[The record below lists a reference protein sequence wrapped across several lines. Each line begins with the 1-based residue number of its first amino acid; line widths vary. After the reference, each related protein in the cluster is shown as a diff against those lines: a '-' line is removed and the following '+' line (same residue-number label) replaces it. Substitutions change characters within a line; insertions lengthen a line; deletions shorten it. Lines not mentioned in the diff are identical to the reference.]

1 MLFIE
6 FEIEE
11 LENLN
16 FNHKDYSY
24 LREQNAKD
32 ELPMK
37 RVELSAEIKY
47 IDKLLKNDN
56 QLFRWINN
64 PIEII

>member
-1 MLFIE
+1 
-6 FEIEE
+6 
-11 LENLN
+11 
-16 FNHKDYSY
+16 
-24 LREQNAKD
+24 
-32 ELPMK
+32 MK

>member
-56 QLFRWINN
+56 QLFR
-64 PIEII
+64 